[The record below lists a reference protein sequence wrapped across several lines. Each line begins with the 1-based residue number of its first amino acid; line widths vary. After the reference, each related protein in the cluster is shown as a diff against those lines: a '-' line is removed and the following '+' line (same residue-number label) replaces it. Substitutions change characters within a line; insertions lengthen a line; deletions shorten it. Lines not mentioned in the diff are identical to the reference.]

1 MDLVSTCTRIKN
13 WSKGAKVMQLDGTSF
28 RVKPPP
34 AAADVLRDQPG
45 SARVRGGR
53 APGRARPAPRGRRL
67 LRRRVALLPRRAP
80 AAPPPARGP
89 TVLPF
94 RPPRGWE
101 GHGAPDR
108 AGRRQMLFVQSYG
121 SAGCRSGDMQTACH
135 AVTRS
140 LSSALQPSSN
150 GPQHLKAK
158 MLPAKSEQAKSWRS
172 SGSAKTS
179 GWEKKGLARRFAD
192 ASSSSRALRRRL
204 QLLLLRAPAPAL
216 RRPPP
221 RESGR
226 ALSREPG
233 TTATAGRE

>member
-53 APGRARPAPRGRRL
+53 APGRARLAPRGRRL

-108 AGRRQMLFVQSYG
+108 AGRWQMLFMQSYG
-121 SAGCRSGDMQTACH
+121 SATWAYGGGM
-135 AVTRS
+135 
-140 LSSALQPSSN
+140 
-150 GPQHLKAK
+150 
-158 MLPAKSEQAKSWRS
+158 MLR
-172 SGSAKTS
+172 
-179 GWEKKGLARRFAD
+179 GWIG
-192 ASSSSRALRRRL
+192 RL
-204 QLLLLRAPAPAL
+204 VA
-216 RRPPP
+216 
-221 RESGR
+221 
-226 ALSREPG
+226 
-233 TTATAGRE
+233 TATARCACVRSGGFFFLFGRSFN